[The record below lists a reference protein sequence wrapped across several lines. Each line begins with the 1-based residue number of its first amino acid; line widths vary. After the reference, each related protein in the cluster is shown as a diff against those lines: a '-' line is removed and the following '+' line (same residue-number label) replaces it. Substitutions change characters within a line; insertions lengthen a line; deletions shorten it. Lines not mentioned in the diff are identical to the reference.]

1 MDAFAIYLLPYHRSW
16 PYLYSCYN
24 ISIRWVHYTAREITG
39 QPCYV

>member
-1 MDAFAIYLLPYHRSW
+1 MDAFAIYLLPYHR
-16 PYLYSCYN
+16 SCYN